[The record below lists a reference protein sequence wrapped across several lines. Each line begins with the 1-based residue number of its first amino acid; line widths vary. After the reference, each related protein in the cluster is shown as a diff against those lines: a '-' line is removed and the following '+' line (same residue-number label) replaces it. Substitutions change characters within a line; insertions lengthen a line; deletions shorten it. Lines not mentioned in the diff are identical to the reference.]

1 VIELRPY
8 QTDVVDQ
15 VEQLLGT
22 AARPLIVAPTGSG
35 KTIIFC
41 EIIKRA
47 VAKHKRVLVLAHR
60 REIIKH
66 TCNKLRA
73 HGIRHGIIM
82 AGEDKALRPQEPVQ
96 VAAIATLWVRAV
108 RSGAIPLPPA
118 DLIVIDEAHHAPAR
132 TYQRLVEAYPNATV
146 IGGTATPCR
155 GDGRGLGGIFTVL
168 AEAPQV
174 APLIQQGHLVKSRVY
189 APIDPNLKGITV
201 RNGDYAENELADR
214 MDRAK
219 LVGDVVTHWHK
230 YAERRRTV
238 AFACSVGHSV
248 HIRDEFVK
256 SGVRAQHLDGTT
268 PTDERDDILA
278 RLASGETEV
287 VTNCMVL
294 TEGFDCPDIGCI
306 VLARPTRKMGLFRQM
321 IGRGLRPADG
331 KSDCIILDHSG
342 AVFRHGLPEDHVE
355 WSLDPDTRAEAP
367 AHQARLEHKV
377 PGLLECSQCGALRLG
392 GKPFPC
398 CGFLPQRPAKYVRHV
413 EGELGLVSG
422 GQAQAPRYT
431 LEQKAE
437 WYRMLVGEVLRR
449 GKKPGWAFYLFQ
461 DKFGHGPLQ
470 HWDRTALI
478 PTPEVASTSARGS
491 SPTPRSEVRHE
502 RHRSATRASARPL
515 ARHPDSDRHRC
526 RLSHPQ
532 KRAMSDLSGR
542 PRPLAVLRYQR

>member
-238 AFACSVGHSV
+238 AFACSVGHS
-248 HIRDEFVK
+248 
-256 SGVRAQHLDGTT
+256 
-268 PTDERDDILA
+268 
-278 RLASGETEV
+278 
-287 VTNCMVL
+287 
-294 TEGFDCPDIGCI
+294 
-306 VLARPTRKMGLFRQM
+306 
-321 IGRGLRPADG
+321 
-331 KSDCIILDHSG
+331 
-342 AVFRHGLPEDHVE
+342 
-355 WSLDPDTRAEAP
+355 
-367 AHQARLEHKV
+367 
-377 PGLLECSQCGALRLG
+377 
-392 GKPFPC
+392 
-398 CGFLPQRPAKYVRHV
+398 
-413 EGELGLVSG
+413 
-422 GQAQAPRYT
+422 
-431 LEQKAE
+431 
-437 WYRMLVGEVLRR
+437 
-449 GKKPGWAFYLFQ
+449 
-461 DKFGHGPLQ
+461 
-470 HWDRTALI
+470 
-478 PTPEVASTSARGS
+478 STSATS
-491 SPTPRSEVRHE
+491 
-502 RHRSATRASARPL
+502 L
-515 ARHPDSDRHRC
+515 
-526 RLSHPQ
+526 
-532 KRAMSDLSGR
+532 
-542 PRPLAVLRYQR
+542 